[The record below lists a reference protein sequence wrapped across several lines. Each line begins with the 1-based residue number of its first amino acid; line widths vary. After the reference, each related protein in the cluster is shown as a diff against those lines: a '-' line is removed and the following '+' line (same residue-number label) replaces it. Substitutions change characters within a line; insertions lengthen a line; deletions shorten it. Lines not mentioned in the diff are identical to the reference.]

1 MCEKNILLG
10 LSLMFALL
18 PLLQIFITGHLLV
31 WIVYVYNLLIDFGL
45 WHSWEKRCAM
55 IAEQSIGN
63 LIVVIFVLSP
73 LSP

>member
-18 PLLQIFITGHLLV
+18 PLLQIFIT

-55 IAEQSIGN
+55 IAA
-63 LIVVIFVLSP
+63 
-73 LSP
+73 